1 MNNLIN
7 FLADDKDE
15 KFYLTES
22 EEKEMLELSDNVIFN
37 DIILEW

>member
-7 FLADDKDE
+7 FLANDKDE

-22 EEKEMLELSDNVIFN
+22 EEKEMLERTNIVVFN
-37 DIILEW
+37 DITLEW